1 MAEQVEGL
9 KIELSAEA
17 KGIVSAIRQTQSE
30 ITNLQKTF
38 RQYDKMTKFDAT
50 DVIYFN
56 KELGNLTTQLSLQ
69 KEQLSQYQTRIQSLN
84 DSISQ
89 AETYIKN
96 NEAAL
101 GSNSQAILDAKTK
114 LEGLQKVREKEI
126 NNAERAQ
133 VSYEYTEQTI
143 KNVNNTIAALT
154 GTVEKDSQAFETNIS
169 AITANVKSLD
179 KQIGE
184 FEQVARSAFD
194 DDDAVDAY
202 SKEIELLGDK
212 ITDLK
217 TLTANYEAQQ
227 ESLESELKDYKDYLS
242 KVTDEYGENSDE
254 VKEAKNVVSQYETM
268 LKRNEQ
274 ALESNNNQI
283 KLAESAYYN
292 TSKTL
297 GALQSSTKEYESNLK
312 KLSSKIDDVDT
323 HLGELDRI
331 ADTAFDDE
339 SKVSAYGEQLKLLD
353 SKLKLLKQSSSE
365 YENINKTLNTELEES
380 VINLSSL
387 TNAYGENSV
396 EVKVALSDIDD
407 LTDRINK
414 NEQAFQTNQN
424 QIKETTN
431 EYKNLETQIS
441 EIKNPTTD
449 AADAIENSSDA
460 MDKLNENCDTLNVAL
475 GNLIAQGI
483 SKAIDKFKELAV
495 SVVETGSG
503 VEEANAEL
511 ASVLEI
517 SKDSGTI
524 KDLSE
529 YFDQLGTASLYSAEQ
544 ITNNAVTL
552 ANAGYEA
559 DQIQDSI
566 KAISDLAIGTGE
578 SFDDL
583 SNIVVDGLAAFG
595 MSASEAT
602 HFTDTLAKAAIST
615 NTDVELMGESF
626 KYVGAVS
633 GQFGYNIEDV
643 GIALGVMSNQGIK
656 ASQAGTTLRS
666 IITRL
671 ANNTSGAQEAIQN
684 LGVEFYNTDGSAR
697 PLIDVLDDVRNAA
710 NGLTTEEQAALS
722 YTVAGQRAM
731 TGFAAILNTSQDDWD
746 KLTAEVYDYNGTVE
760 KMVNTRMDTYASDV
774 TLLQNNWKSLSNEM
788 YKAVE
793 PSLRNV
799 IKALS
804 DVMKSPVFQKD
815 IKKLVEG
822 VATAIS
828 HLADIITDL
837 GPTSLSTLGTFA
849 SMATTFIAVNKSMT
863 GLNSVIKTVS
873 DSFTGVKT
881 VAGAF
886 SGALSGASTATG
898 GLGSAFSI
906 LSSNIGPVSIAI
918 AGVAAA
924 IVGLGAYAKSYVDNQ
939 QAMIQANAGLT
950 EEMQN
955 TIDKIDALKEAQ
967 TEYSTQSITNLEAV
981 NTNSTMM
988 QTLVDKYNALIDA
1001 NGNVVAGSQNLA
1013 DMYVGQLAEALG
1025 MTTEQV
1031 LSYRDANGQLGTA
1044 MQDVIEKTQLQAT
1057 LNAFS
1062 EEYEA
1067 AILRQIENETYLEQ
1081 ATEQLNEAQQTAN
1094 EKYSEAQSALN
1105 ELNAYLEATGQ
1116 TMDSTDPKVTELK
1129 ETWKLANAEFGAASG
1144 AVNELQGAIDSAT
1157 QQLSQD
1163 TQLTETYNSIVSESY
1178 EGTAADAGKALYQI
1192 SQGHYDYT
1200 SMSITELEKL
1210 VASTKRS
1217 VEAET
1222 LARKNGNSTM
1232 TDEQYKALQQQA
1244 KDQEKAYAQMVK
1256 NAEKVAKNTTGGT
1269 AKGLRDGNSSL
1280 KSASESNAN
1289 AVKSGYTSSM
1299 GIQSPSTVMYGYGQN
1314 TAQGAING
1322 MNAQY
1327 NALYSAGARMASA
1340 VNKGYKNTL
1349 SIKSPSRVMMEN
1361 GKYTVEGIEEGIDN
1375 RLSSLTKKVNQ
1386 MSLSITN
1393 GFEKGIDNSLN
1404 SISVK
1409 LNQMNMQITQAL
1421 GSGIDESLQSLAARI
1436 NEMNSLIM
1444 KGTSDYLYGYR
1455 SSLSNAVNNVNNNNS
1470 QYASTYNITINQND
1484 GEDADALARR
1494 VAVLIDNDVRRRNA
1508 AWQ

>member
-179 KQIGE
+179 KQISE

-217 TLTANYEAQQ
+217 ALTANYEAQQ
-227 ESLESELKDYKDYLS
+227 ESLQSELKDYKDYLS

-274 ALESNNNQI
+274 ALQSNNNQI

-292 TSKTL
+292 TSKSLST
-297 GALQSSTKEYESNLK
+297 LQSSTKEYESNLK

-323 HLGELDRI
+323 HLSELDRI

-365 YENINKTLNTELEES
+365 YEKINETLNAELDES
-380 VINLSSL
+380 VINLNSL

-407 LTDRINK
+407 LTDRINE

-424 QIKETTN
+424 QIRETTN
-431 EYKNLETQIS
+431 EYKNLENQIS
-441 EIKNPTTD
+441 EVKNPTSEV
-449 AADAIENSSDA
+449 ADAIENSSDA
-460 MDKLNENCDTLNVAL
+460 MDKLNENCNTLNVAL

-483 SKAIDKFKELAV
+483 SKAVDKFKELAV

-517 SKDSGTI
+517 SKDSDTI
-524 KDLSE
+524 KELSD
-529 YFDQLGTASLYSAEQ
+529 YFDELGTSSLYSAEQ

-566 KAISDLAIGTGE
+566 KAISNLAIGTGE
-578 SFDDL
+578 SFDEL

-615 NTDVELMGESF
+615 NTDVQLMGESF

-643 GIALGVMSNQGIK
+643 GIALGAMANQGIK
-656 ASQAGTTLRS
+656 ASTAGTTLRS

-671 ANNTSGAQEAIQN
+671 ANNTSGAQKAIQN

-697 PLIDVLDDVRNAA
+697 PLLEVLNDVREAA

-731 TGFAAILNTSQDDWD
+731 TGFAAILNTSQDDWE
-746 KLTAEVYDYNGTVE
+746 KLTKEVYNYNGTVE
-760 KMVNTRMDTYASDV
+760 KMVDTRMDTYASDV
-774 TLLQNNWKSLSNEM
+774 TLLKNNWKSLSNEM
-788 YKAVE
+788 YQAVE
-793 PSLRNV
+793 PSLRKV
-799 IKALS
+799 IKALT
-804 DVMKSPVFQKD
+804 DVMNSQVFKKD

-822 VATAIS
+822 VANVIS
-828 HLADIITDL
+828 HLADVFSDL
-837 GPTSLSTLGTFA
+837 GPTALSTLGIFA
-849 SMATTFIAVNKSMT
+849 SMATTFITVQKSVS

-873 DSFTGVKT
+873 ESVTGVST

-886 SGALSGASTATG
+886 SKVLSGASTEAG
-898 GLGSAFSI
+898 ALGSAFT
-906 LSSNIGPVSIAI
+906 LLGENIGPVSLAI

-924 IVGLGAYAKSYVDNQ
+924 LVGLGVYANTYIENQ
-939 QAMIQANAGLT
+939 KLMLQAQYGFT
-950 EEMQN
+950 EETQA
-955 TIDKIDALKEAQ
+955 TIDKINELAETQ
-967 TEYSTQSITNLEAV
+967 QSYSEQSLQNMTSVYSQQSAIQSLVEGY
-981 NTNSTMM
+981 NS
-988 QTLVDKYNALIDA
+988 LIDA
-1001 NGNVVAGSQNLA
+1001 NGQVKAGSEVLA
-1013 DMYVGQLAEALG
+1013 NYYVSQLAEALG
-1025 MTTEQV
+1025 ISTEDV
-1031 LSYRDANGQLGTA
+1031 LAYRDANGQLGDSI
-1044 MQDVIEKTQLQAT
+1044 QNVIDKTMLQAT

-1062 EEYEA
+1062 AEYEA
-1067 AILRQIENETYLEQ
+1067 ALVGKQESLNAIADATEALSTAQQDLTEKTYAHEAAESNLQKALEKDPNLMATNVDAYTELQNAIVLTENEMKIAQGKVDDLSGTVADATLSYQKDVEMIDTYNQ
-1081 ATEQLNEAQQTAN
+1081 I
-1094 EKYSEAQSALN
+1094 
-1105 ELNAYLEATGQ
+1105 
-1116 TMDSTDPKVTELK
+1116 
-1129 ETWKLANAEFGAASG
+1129 ASG
-1144 AVNELQGAIDSAT
+1144 
-1157 QQLSQD
+1157 
-1163 TQLTETYNSIVSESY
+1163 SY
-1178 EGTAADAGKALYQI
+1178 QGTADDAVAAFTDIQN
-1192 SQGHYDYT
+1192 GHLKYT
-1200 SMSITELEKL
+1200 NMSIEQMASLVRNTATKVKEETE
-1210 VASTKRS
+1210 
-1217 VEAET
+1217 
-1222 LARKNGNSTM
+1222 ARKSGNSTM
-1232 TDEQYKALQQQA
+1232 SDDTYKSYQKML
-1244 KDQEKAYAQMVK
+1244 KDQTSVYNDMVK
-1256 NAEKVAKNTTGGT
+1256 EAKKNGQEVPEGII
-1269 AKGLRDGNSSL
+1269 KGMNSKQQSL
-1280 KSASESNAN
+1280 KSNSSKMGDNVNSGFTSNL
-1289 AVKSGYTSSM
+1289 
-1299 GIQSPSTVMYGYGQN
+1299 GISSPSRVMYQN
-1314 TAQGAING
+1314 GIYAAQGAING
-1322 MNAQY
+1322 MNAKY
-1327 NALYSAGARMASA
+1327 SALYSAGANMAKA
-1340 VNKGYKNTL
+1340 VNAGYKNTL
-1349 SIKSPSRVMMEN
+1349 EIKSPSHIMREN
-1361 GKYTVEGIEEGIDN
+1361 GQFTVEGIEEGIDD
-1375 RLSSLTKKVNQ
+1375 RLRALANKVH
-1386 MSLSITN
+1386 
-1393 GFEKGIDNSLN
+1393 
-1404 SISVK
+1404 
-1409 LNQMNMQITQAL
+1409 QMNAVVM
-1421 GSGIDESLQSLAARI
+1421 D
-1436 NEMNSLIM
+1436 
-1444 KGTSDYLYGYR
+1444 GTNDYLYGNHGSA
-1455 SSLSNAVNNVNNNNS
+1455 SSTSNVNNNNS
-1470 QYASTYNITINQND
+1470 QYTSTYNITINQKD
-1484 GEDADALARR
+1484 GEDANALAKR
-1494 VAVLIDNDVRRRNA
+1494 VSELIDSETRRRQL